1 MARLR
6 DEHVVDHVGITDL
19 QPENLKWVIDHS
31 DEKTVEV
38 VLNFC
43 HYCLNDHLLLDYLDF
58 FEQRGIGVIN
68 ASPFSMGLL
77 SERGTPDW
85 HPAPDS
91 LKSACARAAAYCEE
105 RQYPIDKLAIQYSTS
120 QNPRIA
126 TTLFSSANP
135 ENVRRNIAYVN
146 EPVDEQLVREVQQI
160 IGGQMGVRWKNS

>member
-1 MARLR
+1 
-6 DEHVVDHVGITDL
+6 
-19 QPENLKWVIDHS
+19 
-31 DEKTVEV
+31 
-38 VLNFC
+38 
-43 HYCLNDHLLLDYLDF
+43 
-58 FEQRGIGVIN
+58 
-68 ASPFSMGLL
+68 MGLL

-105 RQYPIDKLAIQYSTS
+105 RQYPIDKLAIQYSRS

-135 ENVRRNIAYVN
+135 ENVHRNIAYVN

>member
-1 MARLR
+1 
-6 DEHVVDHVGITDL
+6 
-19 QPENLKWVIDHS
+19 
-31 DEKTVEV
+31 
-38 VLNFC
+38 
-43 HYCLNDHLLLDYLDF
+43 
-58 FEQRGIGVIN
+58 
-68 ASPFSMGLL
+68 MGLL

-105 RQYPIDKLAIQYSTS
+105 RQYSTS

-160 IGGQMGVRWKNS
+160 IGNQMGVRWNNS